1 MIYAAAFVAIKD
13 DKILL
18 TRTRDNTIWYQAG
31 GKIEQNETPI
41 QTIVREL
48 KEELSLELT
57 IDDMRYLGNITTDNH
72 DRTTT
77 VSLECFTADINQEIK
92 PCAEISAIKWFDF
105 DDTEF
110 VAPAVLEVIAKY
122 KSGEW
127 QI

>member
-13 DKILL
+13 NKILL

-57 IDDMRYLGNITTDNH
+57 TDDMRYLGNITTDNH
-72 DRTTT
+72 DRTTI
-77 VSLECFTADINQEIK
+77 VSLECFTAEINQEIK

-110 VAPAVLEVIAKY
+110 VAPAVLEVVAKY

>member
-1 MIYAAAFVAIKD
+1 MIHAAAFVAIKD
-13 DKILL
+13 NKILL

-57 IDDMRYLGNITTDNH
+57 TDDMHYLGNITTDNH